1 MDITC
6 TCNVSFTY
14 NVIIYIKSFKCFR
27 LLPRTVDE
35 EICFLHVSVC
45 LNEVEIYDQVDSNN
59 GNKN

>member
-45 LNEVEIYDQVDSNN
+45 LNEVEIYDQVD
-59 GNKN
+59 